1 MHLSHRLPASLLIT
15 IYSLL
20 SLAPTTYALFQLNY
34 PPARGYN
41 PTTLPSFPCGG
52 FNTPNASTNRTL
64 FPIDGGPIQLTMDQQ
79 RADVQVLLGLGNDV
93 GVGFDV
99 VIVGIFEE
107 VGMGGFCIDGAVSL
121 VFSNPLGYWE
131 REEGNGYMEANVFG
145 V

>member
-1 MHLSHRLPASLLIT
+1 MPLPLQLPSSLLFAL
-15 IYSLL
+15 YGLL
-20 SLAPTTYALFQLNY
+20 LTPPTYALFQLNY
-34 PPARGYN
+34 PPARGYD

-64 FPIDGGPIQLTMDQQ
+64 FPIEGGPIQLTMDQQ

-107 VGMGGFCIDGAVSL
+107 LGMGGFCVGGVVSG
-121 VFSNPLGYWE
+121 SLGIRLGMGSGQWRY
-131 REEGNGYMEANVFG
+131 RG
-145 V
+145 